1 MKSNLKFFKN
11 SKYLPVDEF
20 IRKVLYD
27 KKFGYYSTKNP
38 IGMKGD
44 FITAPHISKIF
55 SEIISIWIISCWEK
69 FDKPKILNIVELG
82 PGDGSFAKTFIET
95 SKKFPKFN
103 SAKRV
108 YLYETSKIL
117 KEIQKS
123 KIKSKQVKW
132 IKNFSGIKKNPTIFF
147 GNEFFD
153 AIPIKQFKRNQ
164 NTLYEKHYYLEKN
177 YKIKE
182 IFKKASTADKS
193 KINSFKTLQ
202 DLKFIEYPKF
212 GLKELSKVTK
222 ILSKL
227 GGCVLMIDYGYL
239 KPNNQNTLQSIMN
252 NKKNM
257 LLNNLGNADIT
268 SHVNFALLK
277 EFFLKN
283 GFKIEKIVSQRDFL
297 VEMGIMKRAE
307 ILAKRMKFKDQT
319 NLYLRLRRLL
329 SPKLMGNL
337 FKVFLAHKHKNKFF
351 FGFN

>member
-1 MKSNLKFFKN
+1 M
-11 SKYLPVDEF
+11 
-20 IRKVLYD
+20 
-27 KKFGYYSTKNP
+27 
-38 IGMKGD
+38 
-44 FITAPHISKIF
+44 
-55 SEIISIWIISCWEK
+55 
-69 FDKPKILNIVELG
+69 
-82 PGDGSFAKTFIET
+82 
-95 SKKFPKFN
+95 
-103 SAKRV
+103 
-108 YLYETSKIL
+108 
-117 KEIQKS
+117 
-123 KIKSKQVKW
+123 
-132 IKNFSGIKKNPTIFF
+132 
-147 GNEFFD
+147 
-153 AIPIKQFKRNQ
+153 
-164 NTLYEKHYYLEKN
+164 YEKHYYLEKN

-329 SPKLMGNL
+329 SPKSMGNL